1 MMLAMRARAPIV
13 AALSAPSSAIAAVK
27 IEAATP

>member
-13 AALSAPSSAIAAVK
+13 AALPAPSSANSAAK